1 MTAGNRIRYFFV
13 AFYVDPR
20 IDRFALERICH
31 ILFAGVCKRTV
42 IFAKMASKTPLF
54 IYIYTF
60 HCSSSLRVGAG
71 LSFLNRERLSLP
83 RIGINIVAITIPAVP

>member
-54 IYIYTF
+54 IYIDSF
-60 HCSSSLRVGAG
+60 HDVYLI
-71 LSFLNRERLSLP
+71 LP
-83 RIGINIVAITIPAVP
+83 RGIYRVSATPCR

>member
-13 AFYVDPR
+13 AFDVDPR
-20 IDRFALERICH
+20 KDRFAFERICH

-54 IYIYTF
+54 IYIDSF
-60 HCSSSLRVGAG
+60 HDVTSFSRVGYTEYLQLLVG
-71 LSFLNRERLSLP
+71 KSDTSEHQS
-83 RIGINIVAITIPAVP
+83 VATEGFD